1 MDPNG
6 LPVDRQDIPGDASE
20 ERSANALVVVGRYAG
35 ALIKNTD
42 IKSSRTARRNV
53 FAPVLW
59 ATTSSRWALQRLLAY
74 YATHIT
80 IIEPALCS
88 DCCSGQF
95 HKQTLWVEEDDV
107 LFSAAFLLS
116 ALNSSAHDNQVSS
129 YSSAGGESLSW

>member
-1 MDPNG
+1 M
-6 LPVDRQDIPGDASE
+6 PVDQQDIPGDASG
-20 ERSANALVVVGRYAG
+20 ERSANALVVVRRYAG

-42 IKSSRTARRNV
+42 IKSSRRARRNV
-53 FAPVLW
+53 FVPVLW

-95 HKQTLWVEEDDV
+95 HKQTLWVEEDV
-107 LFSAAFLLS
+107 LFSAAFLFS

-129 YSSAGGESLSW
+129 LSPAGGDGLSW